1 MDVLRSLQARMVFS
15 GGASSHTGARR
26 RQMSIYTRLSFS
38 VVFLVPTIA
47 ISVED
52 DWWIEVAWLGAA
64 IGLRRSE

>member
-1 MDVLRSLQARMVFS
+1 
-15 GGASSHTGARR
+15 
-26 RQMSIYTRLSFS
+26 MSIYTRLSFS

-64 IGLRRSE
+64 IGLRRSEEA